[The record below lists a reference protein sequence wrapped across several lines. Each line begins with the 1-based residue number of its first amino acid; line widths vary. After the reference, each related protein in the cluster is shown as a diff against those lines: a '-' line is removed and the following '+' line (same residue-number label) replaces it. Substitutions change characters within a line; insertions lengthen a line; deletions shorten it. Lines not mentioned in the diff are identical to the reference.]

1 MSEAK
6 VELGHR
12 LFYDADLSID
22 GTLACAT
29 CHGQHRGF
37 TDSNAT
43 HPGVKGAAGKRNIM
57 TLANVAYFSSF
68 TWGDPGVRSLE
79 AQVLVPTLG
88 EQPVEMG
95 MHGQTAEL
103 ARRLGADACYRRQF
117 AAAFPERK
125 GVIDTDTVAMAIA
138 AFERTLVGFDA
149 DADRGALSEPARR
162 GQALF
167 ANDRLKCASCH
178 AGRLFTDADAA
189 DPLTAFHRIGPITGA
204 DRGLA
209 DVSGKDADA
218 GRFRTPSLRNVA
230 LSAPYLHDGSAKTL
244 PDAIRRHAEAVP
256 AAGALSEAEMADLVA
271 YLDALTDRAFVT
283 DPRFSLPRIRC
294 GRRL

>member
-22 GTLACAT
+22 GTTACAT

-37 TDSNAT
+37 SDSNAT
-43 HPGVKGAAGKRNIM
+43 HAGVKGIPGRRNVM
-57 TLANVAYFSSF
+57 TLQNVGYFSAL
-68 TWGDPGVRSLE
+68 TWSDPRLRTLE

-88 EQPVEMG
+88 ETPVEMG
-95 MHGQTAEL
+95 MHGRTPEL
-103 ARRLGADACYRRQF
+103 ARRLGADACYRQMF
-117 AAAFPERK
+117 AKAFPERK
-125 GVIDTDTVAMAIA
+125 GVIDMDSVALALS
-138 AFERTLVGFDA
+138 AFERTMVGFDA
-149 DADRGALSEPARR
+149 DADRGMLSEAARR

-167 ANDRLKCASCH
+167 AGDRLKCASCH
-178 AGRLFTDADAA
+178 AGRLYTDADAA
-189 DPLTAFHRIGPITGA
+189 DPLTAFHRIGSSSAA

-209 DVSGKDADA
+209 EVTGREADA

-230 LSAPYLHDGSAKTL
+230 LSSPYLHDGSAKTL

-256 AAGALSEAEMADLVA
+256 AVAAVGEAQMADLVA
-271 YLDALTDRAFVT
+271 YLDALTDKTFVT
-283 DPRFSLPRIRC
+283 DPRFALPKTRC
-294 GRRL
+294 GKRL